1 MIDMLK
7 SIGIVKGKPFSP
19 DPKAQETLK
28 AAAREARAW
37 FDVRYESSFET
48 FYEGTRWVLPFV
60 SELKD
65 TVATL
70 YETPDGYSVDGRGL
84 ADTYAFSTIKHLGAG
99 QFYLIAIKDKSGAAF
114 DGSQAYRLNIPA
126 NAPVRQY
133 WSLVAYDRA
142 THALIRDVSRA
153 SRSSQSAGLQKN
165 ADGSIDVYLGP
176 QPPAGKES
184 NWIATKD
191 GAQFEVMFR
200 AYGPEKAFFDKTW
213 KLPDIQRL
221 QPRR

>member
-7 SIGIVKGKPFSP
+7 SIGIVKGEPFNP
-19 DPKAQETLK
+19 DPKAQEALK

-37 FDVRYESSFET
+37 FDVRYESCFET

-99 QFYLIAIKDKSGAAF
+99 QFYLIAIKDKGGAAF

-126 NAPVRQY
+126 DAPVRQY

-142 THALIRDVSRA
+142 THALIRNVSRA

-165 ADGSIDVYLGP
+165 EDGSVDVYFGP
-176 QPPAGKES
+176 QPPKGRES
-184 NWIATKD
+184 NWIATKE

-213 KLPDIQRL
+213 KLPDIQRVA
-221 QPRR
+221 